1 MLVTPS
7 IERTESTTSFAIS
20 PMLSASI
27 FNIMSWS
34 PNRTWASE
42 TKASDEASS
51 NTEYS
56 VPGSTSKRTYPV
68 DMLMG
73 GGAWRLKFPILSEN
87 AYDEYISDGLPS
99 HTYGRCRNRERMYAR
114 TGPRS
119 LRRYSQRGGGY
130 HGNSREQ

>member
-42 TKASDEASS
+42 TKASDEAFS

-56 VPGSTSKRTYPV
+56 VPGSTSRSTYPV
-68 DMLMG
+68 DMPMG
-73 GGAWRLKFPILSEN
+73 GGSWRLKFPSLSEN
-87 AYDEYISDGLPS
+87 AYDGYISDGLPS
-99 HTYGRCRNRERMYAR
+99 FSCG
-114 TGPRS
+114 
-119 LRRYSQRGGGY
+119 
-130 HGNSREQ
+130 